1 MIMAYQHNRSII
13 SMRGSGE
20 RGWNVTPELL
30 FFDLEA
36 WATPSELKY
45 NISMI
50 KLDKALLLVQVA
62 LRLEEADIE
71 HALQDKIL
79 LSSML
84 EQGIPS
90 H

>member
-1 MIMAYQHNRSII
+1 M
-13 SMRGSGE
+13 
-20 RGWNVTPELL
+20 
-30 FFDLEA
+30 
-36 WATPSELKY
+36 
-45 NISMI
+45 
-50 KLDKALLLVQVA
+50 LDKALLLVQVA